1 MSVAA
6 AELLPPSKVLLLL
19 EGGRALFEL
28 GLLGPSLP
36 LLHSAARGDG
46 HPVLVLPGLAAG
58 DLSTLPLRRVLC
70 RQGYDAQGW
79 QLGRNSGAPELM
91 SRLEQRIA
99 GLHRQQ
105 GRKLSLV
112 GWSLGGL
119 YAREVAKRMPDQVR
133 CVITLGSPFRGPARA
148 SNVLRIYEYLSGQKS
163 RDSDVLGLDRTP
175 PVPTS
180 AIFTRG
186 DGIVP
191 WQRCVEP
198 AGREQVESIEVHG
211 SHTGLGHNPSVL
223 HAVSD
228 RLAQAEGAWTPF
240 RPHSALRLLYPDP
253 WRGTA

>member
-1 MSVAA
+1 MSADAA
-6 AELLPPSKVLLLL
+6 GLLPPSKILLLT

-36 LLHSAARGDG
+36 LLHNAARGDG
-46 HPVLVLPGLAAG
+46 HPVLVLPGLAAT
-58 DLSTLPLRRVLC
+58 DLSTVPLRRFL
-70 RQGYDAQGW
+70 RRHGYDAQGW
-79 QLGRNSGAPELM
+79 QLGRNNGTLELM
-91 SRLEQRIA
+91 SRLEQRLA
-99 GLHRQQ
+99 RLHQQ
-105 GRKLSLV
+105 TGRKLSLI

-119 YAREVAKRMPDQVR
+119 YAREIAKRMPQQVR

-148 SNVLRIYEYLSGQKS
+148 SNVLRIYEYLSGRKS
-163 RDSDVLGLDRTP
+163 RDSDALGLDRTP
-175 PVPTS
+175 PLPTS

-223 HAVSD
+223 YAISD
-228 RLAQAEGAWTPF
+228 RLAQPEGAWTPF
-240 RPHSALRLLYPDP
+240 RPRGALRLLYPDP
-253 WRGTA
+253 WRGAA